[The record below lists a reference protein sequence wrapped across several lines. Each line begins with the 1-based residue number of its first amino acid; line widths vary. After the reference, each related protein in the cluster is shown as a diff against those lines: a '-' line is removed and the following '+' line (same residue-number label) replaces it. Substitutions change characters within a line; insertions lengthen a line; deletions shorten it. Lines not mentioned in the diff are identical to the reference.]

1 MANPFDLRT
10 VLLAKHAQHVVLIH
24 FPIALFITGVGL
36 DLLSRGKRHSQLA
49 SAAYLNISIA
59 AAMVIPTALTGIAA
73 WQFALEGKKLKGLL
87 LFHIVAASIAS
98 ILVIVSWWVHWRS
111 RKSGS
116 PLLPQLRIPL
126 ELIGVAIIGLTAHL
140 GGFLTGVN
148 S

>member
-36 DLLSRGKRHSQLA
+36 DLLSRGKRDSQLA

-59 AAMVIPTALTGIAA
+59 AAMVIPTVLTGIAA
-73 WQFALEGKKLKGLL
+73 WQFALEGQKLKGLL
-87 LFHIVAASIAS
+87 LFHIVAASIAAM
-98 ILVIVSWWVHWRS
+98 LVITSWWVHWRS

-116 PLLPQLRIPL
+116 PVLPQFRIPV
-126 ELIGVAIIGLTAHL
+126 ELCGLLAIALTAHL
-140 GGFLTGVN
+140 GGFLSGVN